1 MTLENVTMDRV
12 AREMLDQLAKTPN
25 LNRELRRVL
34 EHLYR
39 VGRVVTKSP
48 GGEFELRC
56 RCTFTLGPARSTD
69 EFVAPYNAHLA
80 KDHPGEEIEPLPV
93 HPDVRKVLYE
103 PPQKN

>member
-1 MTLENVTMDRV
+1 MTLENVTMDR
-12 AREMLDQLAKTPN
+12 AAKEMLDKLAKTPN
-25 LNRELRRVL
+25 LNPELRRVL

-80 KDHPGEEIEPLPV
+80 KEHAGEEIEPLPS
-93 HPDVRKVLYE
+93 HPGIRKVLYE